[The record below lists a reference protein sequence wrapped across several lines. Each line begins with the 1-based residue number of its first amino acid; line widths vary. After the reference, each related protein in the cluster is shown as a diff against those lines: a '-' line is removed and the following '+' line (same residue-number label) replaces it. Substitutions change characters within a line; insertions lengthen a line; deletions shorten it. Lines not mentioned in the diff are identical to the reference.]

1 MKIAIIGAGAMGS
14 LFGAMLAQ
22 GGQDVI
28 LIDKRTELVQAIT
41 QNGLKIIDESSEIIV
56 NIRASA
62 DITDAEKA
70 DLIILFVKAYDTQQ
84 AIQDCIRII
93 DDKTV
98 VLTMQNGLGNI
109 EKIGTVI
116 GEEKVIAGSTS
127 YGCIVAAPGLIKV
140 SNIGK
145 VTLGELNGSLSGR
158 LLRIAETF
166 SSVGI
171 NVSLSEN
178 IQSLIWTK
186 LAVNTGINAIT
197 AITSLTNGELLVR
210 KETRELMNLAI
221 NELVSV
227 ANHKGIRFLQDPFK
241 LAEAV
246 AKDTYTNKSSML
258 QDIEKGSKTEID
270 NINGAIVAEGKKY
283 EVETPVNHVLTLL
296 IKALEKQ

>member
-1 MKIAIIGAGAMGS
+1 MKIAIVGAGAMGS

-70 DLIILFVKAYDTQQ
+70 DLIILFVKAYDTQK
-84 AIQDCIRII
+84 AIEDCLRII

-145 VTLGELNGSLSGR
+145 VTLGELDGSLSGR

-197 AITSLTNGELLVR
+197 AITSLTNGELLAR
-210 KETRELMNLAI
+210 KETRELMKLAI
-221 NELVSV
+221 SELVSI
-227 ANHKGIRFLQDPFK
+227 ANHKGIRFLQDPFE

-270 NINGAIVAEGKKY
+270 NINGAIVTEGKKY